1 MSKWIPYVG
10 PGWSDIIKDATAR
23 IEERSG
29 IILQVKE
36 KFGELRIYVH
46 GGDYEAISEIVH
58 EAEAKAR
65 MTCEECGKEGNLAEL
80 SNGVMQTLC
89 YDCFQKLENKIEH

>member
-1 MSKWIPYVG
+1 MSKWLPYVG
-10 PGWSDIIKDATAR
+10 PGWADIIKDATTR

-29 IILQVKE
+29 IILHVKE

-65 MTCEECGKEGNLAEL
+65 VTCEECGKPGELGEL
-80 SNGVMQTLC
+80 SNGVYKTLC
-89 YDCFQKLENKIEH
+89 YDCYQKLEQNK